1 MKTLKIR
8 HTFAFALLAALIL
21 TPLAVAQPPGP
32 HGGPGFEG
40 PGDGPGIGPGHHGRR
55 GPDRLHDLGFLAR
68 FLELTDEQIEQARA
82 LFEGTRELT
91 QPIRE
96 DLRAT
101 HQELRDLL
109 GTEAPDATQV
119 GTLVLDIHDL
129 RGQLRETREALLEDF
144 RALLTPEQIEKL
156 ETLKDAR
163 EARRPHRRDRGL
175 GPDGP
180 GPESL

>member
-8 HTFAFALLAALIL
+8 HALAFLLLAALVA
-21 TPLAVAQPPGP
+21 TPLALAQPPGP
-32 HGGPGFEG
+32 HGGPGFER
-40 PGDGPGIGPGHHGRR
+40 PGDGPGFGPGHPGRR

-91 QPIRE
+91 QPVRQ

-101 HQELRDLL
+101 HRELRDLL
-109 GTEAPDATQV
+109 DTEAPDATRV
-119 GTLVLDIHDL
+119 GTLVLDVHDL
-129 RGQLRETREALLEDF
+129 RGQLRAAREVLLEDF
-144 RALLTPEQIEKL
+144 RALLTPEQLEKL

-163 EARRPHRRDRGL
+163 EARRGRR
-175 GPDGP
+175 
-180 GPESL
+180 